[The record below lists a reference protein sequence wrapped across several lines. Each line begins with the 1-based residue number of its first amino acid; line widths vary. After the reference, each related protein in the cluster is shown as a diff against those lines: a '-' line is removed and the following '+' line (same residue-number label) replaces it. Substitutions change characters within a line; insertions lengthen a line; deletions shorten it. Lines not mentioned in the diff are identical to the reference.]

1 MQVIAHNMLSQFTE
15 RQLNI
20 TDKNK
25 SKSTEKLSSGYRIN
39 RAGDDAAGLAISEKM
54 RWQVRGLKRGQQ
66 NIQDGVSWLQVADGS
81 MEEISKII
89 HRIRELSVQASND
102 TNTQSDR
109 ASIDTEIKELKKEIN
124 NISRNTEFNTQDIF
138 DNSYVSMDIFGMP
151 GDLQIF
157 DAAYDHVTGDV
168 TYGGFVFHGERYTW
182 DTVAPGMV
190 SVDAAT
196 GKQVFAGGEYSYT
209 DANGNYFNI
218 SCKPG
223 DEVPTISRTLEFSAT
238 SQGIVIDGKTM
249 DWSNVIDEDGYPF
262 SSSNIHGG
270 AWSLDY
276 MGATIAFFVGDIQT
290 LDDMV
295 DSINSCNDGKVAYT
309 WTTEFTGT
317 KDVTA
322 VDAQVMKNL
331 QISNSFAA
339 NLTSGDK
346 VAYTV
351 RAANG
356 GAQNGIWLE
365 NSNGAMVNG
374 SFKSWADL
382 GITSWNSGTDIS
394 SQIKYTYADNEGVN
408 DTYISFDF
416 YLSDITSADSV
427 IDGLD
432 GMVIS
437 GENIRTNYSTNV
449 GADLIGNVQKVT
461 SSAKNPITFDEEK
474 ALGRDFEQ
482 QKIDAFQKENIKY
495 NDANHTA
502 EVSFKDSAGN
512 AVLTYGTDTAGNEN
526 RLDRDLKTYAA
537 YVLQQKQMLALSG
550 KDPQGADIQ
559 LGSGSLTDLV
569 GAGNITTSGHFSET
583 VTIRP
588 GMDLSDGNGYFQLG
602 EAGKTYPAAS
612 IDFYGLGTAYTI
624 DSLLGLGFNSTCKT
638 CNNHYSVL
646 FTEGSADS
654 VSGGGYAYSFQKQGN
669 QDYLLQIDINS
680 LKANGV
686 TSGSDLAKAIVDIT
700 TDCFDFHYTQY
711 AADGNKLWVYDDRT
725 QNTGTTSAT
734 FDTAPLYS
742 IDTDIFDFSLET
754 GDGRSIDVSYTYNY
768 GDIAESIVV
777 EMQQNAQGN
786 YIKDNN
792 GSYILYDNTDPAHAG
807 ADRYDMNVSYKS
819 ADKTQTLSNISET
832 VESYKQFAM
841 EDMLTNTSVQLD
853 VNDYTYMDMARDENK
868 NVAIQAIFD
877 SKLVETPID
886 NGLDI
891 QNSSL
896 VGDKTTIPRFPMNTV
911 VLRLYR
917 AGTKTFEEAQA
928 SIEYC
933 DYAMDMLLSKRS
945 LYGAYQNRLEHTDKI
960 KAIEEENAQA
970 AESRIRDADMAA
982 EMVNHSKHSILQ
994 QAGQSMLS
1002 QANQMPNGVLQLLQ

>member
-1 MQVIAHNMLSQFTE
+1 
-15 RQLNI
+15 
-20 TDKNK
+20 
-25 SKSTEKLSSGYRIN
+25 
-39 RAGDDAAGLAISEKM
+39 M
-54 RWQVRGLKRGQQ
+54 RWHLRGLRRGQQ
-66 NIQDGVSWLQVADGS
+66 NIQDGVSWLQIADGS
-81 MEEISKII
+81 MEEISKMI
-89 HRIRELSVQASND
+89 HRIRELSIQASND
-102 TNTQSDR
+102 TNTTSDR
-109 ASIDTEIKELKKEIN
+109 AAIDSEIKELKKEIN

-151 GDLQIF
+151 KDLQVF
-157 DAAYDHVTGDV
+157 DATYDDITGDV
-168 TYGGFVFHGERYTW
+168 SYGGFVFHGERYTW

-190 SVDAAT
+190 GIDGTT
-196 GKQVFAGGEYSYT
+196 GKQVFTGGDYSYT

-223 DEVPTISRTLEFSAT
+223 DEVPVISRKLDFSAT

-262 SSSNIHGG
+262 SASNIHGG

-276 MGATIAFFVGDIQT
+276 MGATMAFFVGDIQT
-290 LDDMV
+290 KDDMI
-295 DSINSCNDGKVAYT
+295 DSINSCNNGKVSYT

-317 KDVTA
+317 EEVTA
-322 VDAQVMKNL
+322 VDAQVMKDL
-331 QISNSFAA
+331 KISNSFAA

-351 RAANG
+351 RASNS
-356 GAQNGIWLE
+356 GAQKGIWLE
-365 NSNGAMVNG
+365 NSNGSMVNG
-374 SFKSWADL
+374 SFKSWGDL

-394 SQIKYTYADNEGVN
+394 SQIKYTYSDDEGVN
-408 DTYISFDF
+408 DTYLSFDF

-437 GENIRTNYSTNV
+437 GENIRTSYSTNV
-449 GADLIGNVQKVT
+449 SAELIGNVQKVT
-461 SSAKNPITFDEEK
+461 SSARNPISFDEEK
-474 ALGRDFEQ
+474 SLGRDFEQ
-482 QKIDAFQKENIKY
+482 QEIDAFKKENITY

-502 EVSFKDSAGN
+502 EVSFKDAAGN
-512 AVLTYGTDTAGNEN
+512 PVLTYTAGTNGNEN

-537 YVLQQKQMLALSG
+537 YVLRQKQILALSG

-583 VTIRP
+583 VTIGS
-588 GMDLSDGNGYFQLG
+588 GMDLSDGQGSYKPG
-602 EAGKTYPAAS
+602 ESGKTYPAAS
-612 IDFYGLGTAYTI
+612 IDFSGLGTAYTI

-646 FTEGSADS
+646 FTDGAAAS
-654 VSGGGYAYSFQKQGN
+654 VSGGGYAYSFQSQGSR
-669 QDYLLQIDINS
+669 DYLLQIDINS
-680 LKANGV
+680 LKNNGV
-686 TSGSDLAKAIVDIT
+686 SSGADLSKAIVDIAK
-700 TDCFDFHYTQY
+700 DCFDFHYTQY
-711 AADGNKLWVYDDRT
+711 AADGSKLWVYDDRA

-742 IDTDIFDFSLET
+742 IDTDTFDFSLT
-754 GDGRSIDVSYTYNY
+754 SGDGRSINVNYTYNY
-768 GDIAESIVV
+768 GDIADSIVV
-777 EMQQNAQGN
+777 EMQKASLGN
-786 YIKDNN
+786 YVKDTS
-792 GSYILYDNTDPAHAG
+792 GAYILYDNTNPAHVG
-807 ADRYDMNVSYKS
+807 ADRYDINVSYKS
-819 ADKTQTLSNISET
+819 ADKTQTLNNISET
-832 VESYKQFAM
+832 VDSYKKFAID
-841 EDMLTNTSVQLD
+841 DMLTNTSVQLD
-853 VNDYTYMDMARDENK
+853 VNDYTYMDMRGDEKK
-868 NVAIQAIFD
+868 NVAIQAVFD
-877 SKLVETPID
+877 SKLIETPVD
-886 NGLDI
+886 NGLNI

-928 SIEYC
+928 SIDYC
-933 DYAMDMLLSKRS
+933 DYAMDMLTSKRS

-970 AESRIRDADMAA
+970 AESRIRDTDMAA
-982 EMVNHSKHSILQ
+982 EMVNQSKHSILQ

-1002 QANQMPNGVLQLLQ
+1002 QANQLPNGVLQLLQ

>member
-1 MQVIAHNMLSQFTE
+1 MLSQFTE

-374 SFKSWADL
+374 SFKSWGDL

-394 SQIKYTYADNEGVN
+394 SQIKYTYADN
-408 DTYISFDF
+408 
-416 YLSDITSADSV
+416 LS
-427 IDGLD
+427 
-432 GMVIS
+432 
-437 GENIRTNYSTNV
+437 
-449 GADLIGNVQKVT
+449 LIH
-461 SSAKNPITFDEEK
+461 I
-474 ALGRDFEQ
+474 
-482 QKIDAFQKENIKY
+482 
-495 NDANHTA
+495 
-502 EVSFKDSAGN
+502 
-512 AVLTYGTDTAGNEN
+512 
-526 RLDRDLKTYAA
+526 
-537 YVLQQKQMLALSG
+537 
-550 KDPQGADIQ
+550 
-559 LGSGSLTDLV
+559 
-569 GAGNITTSGHFSET
+569 
-583 VTIRP
+583 
-588 GMDLSDGNGYFQLG
+588 
-602 EAGKTYPAAS
+602 
-612 IDFYGLGTAYTI
+612 
-624 DSLLGLGFNSTCKT
+624 
-638 CNNHYSVL
+638 
-646 FTEGSADS
+646 
-654 VSGGGYAYSFQKQGN
+654 
-669 QDYLLQIDINS
+669 
-680 LKANGV
+680 
-686 TSGSDLAKAIVDIT
+686 
-700 TDCFDFHYTQY
+700 
-711 AADGNKLWVYDDRT
+711 
-725 QNTGTTSAT
+725 
-734 FDTAPLYS
+734 
-742 IDTDIFDFSLET
+742 
-754 GDGRSIDVSYTYNY
+754 
-768 GDIAESIVV
+768 
-777 EMQQNAQGN
+777 
-786 YIKDNN
+786 
-792 GSYILYDNTDPAHAG
+792 
-807 ADRYDMNVSYKS
+807 
-819 ADKTQTLSNISET
+819 
-832 VESYKQFAM
+832 
-841 EDMLTNTSVQLD
+841 
-853 VNDYTYMDMARDENK
+853 
-868 NVAIQAIFD
+868 
-877 SKLVETPID
+877 
-886 NGLDI
+886 
-891 QNSSL
+891 
-896 VGDKTTIPRFPMNTV
+896 
-911 VLRLYR
+911 
-917 AGTKTFEEAQA
+917 
-928 SIEYC
+928 
-933 DYAMDMLLSKRS
+933 
-945 LYGAYQNRLEHTDKI
+945 
-960 KAIEEENAQA
+960 
-970 AESRIRDADMAA
+970 
-982 EMVNHSKHSILQ
+982 
-994 QAGQSMLS
+994 
-1002 QANQMPNGVLQLLQ
+1002 